1 VLFNE
6 AVKRMV
12 AAFETR
18 ARALYAPNATEAK

>member
-1 VLFNE
+1 MLFGE

-18 ARALYAPNATEAK
+18 ASKLYGKVTA

>member
-1 VLFNE
+1 VLFHE

-18 ARALYAPNATEAK
+18 ARALYGPPAAGR